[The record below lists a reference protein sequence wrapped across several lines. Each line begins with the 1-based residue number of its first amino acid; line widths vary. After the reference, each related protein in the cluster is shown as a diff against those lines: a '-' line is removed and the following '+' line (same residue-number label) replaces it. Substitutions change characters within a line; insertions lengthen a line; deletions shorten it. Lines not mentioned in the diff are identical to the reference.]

1 MRIYMRP
8 AENSW
13 GVEEPVRK
21 EEAEGMKKILIPLLV
36 LLLICTG
43 LSAGAE
49 GNEELRLEVNTAKL
63 PVYESSDPFLNGLVS
78 ENTEELPV
86 LVIPVKKIF
95 RIPVSVMPKS
105 VKNKKVTLT
114 AENPEILKV
123 NSNGVTGQK
132 KGETLLTIASAED
145 PAVMIRYRVAVI
157 QPVTRI
163 SVTASEKSVAAGGT
177 VTLTAA
183 FAPEDASIQR
193 VRWISSNEK
202 AATVDEN
209 GTVTGVARGNARIS
223 AIAEDGSNIRA
234 NISIQVIQNPET
246 VQLDKAE
253 ATVDVGKTGT
263 LKATVLPK
271 TANDKNVVWT
281 SSDESIATVNASGR
295 ITGLKLGE
303 CEIICTSRANG
314 EAVAKATVH
323 VQQPVK
329 KVTFGEAPTV
339 YVNETGK
346 LTWNTEPADATN
358 PALTFR
364 SVNEKVLTVS
374 EDGTVTGVKAG
385 EATVIAMTTDGSNR
399 QARIKVRVYQHVTG
413 VHMKRK
419 TAYIDLGA
427 TSSAGAI
434 LEPANA
440 TNHNMTWETADA
452 SIAKAEPVAK
462 QKNRVNITGVS
473 AGETTVTGTTEDGG
487 FKASILVK
495 VGDWEKALKITEA
508 KVQGA
513 DALVT
518 LKNTSELTIT
528 SVTVEVSVLDNE
540 GKPVPC
546 NKKDNSNTFQ
556 MVYKKTLEP
565 GASTKEKEWKIVN
578 YKLPES
584 TTVHEYVVKVTE
596 FEIDHDW
603 IKLIRKR
610 NQPTKKCP
618 VHL

>member
-86 LVIPVKKIF
+86 LVIPVQKIF

-253 ATVDVGKTGT
+253 VTVDVGKTGT

-374 EDGTVTGVKAG
+374 EKR
-385 EATVIAMTTDGSNR
+385 R
-399 QARIKVRVYQHVTG
+399 QAS
-413 VHMKRK
+413 RK
-419 TAYIDLGA
+419 
-427 TSSAGAI
+427 
-434 LEPANA
+434 
-440 TNHNMTWETADA
+440 
-452 SIAKAEPVAK
+452 
-462 QKNRVNITGVS
+462 
-473 AGETTVTGTTEDGG
+473 
-487 FKASILVK
+487 
-495 VGDWEKALKITEA
+495 
-508 KVQGA
+508 
-513 DALVT
+513 
-518 LKNTSELTIT
+518 
-528 SVTVEVSVLDNE
+528 
-540 GKPVPC
+540 
-546 NKKDNSNTFQ
+546 
-556 MVYKKTLEP
+556 
-565 GASTKEKEWKIVN
+565 
-578 YKLPES
+578 
-584 TTVHEYVVKVTE
+584 
-596 FEIDHDW
+596 
-603 IKLIRKR
+603 
-610 NQPTKKCP
+610 
-618 VHL
+618 

>member
-1 MRIYMRP
+1 
-8 AENSW
+8 
-13 GVEEPVRK
+13 
-21 EEAEGMKKILIPLLV
+21 MKRILIPLLI

-49 GNEELRLEVNTAKL
+49 GTDEIRLEVNTGKMT
-63 PVYESSDPFLNGLVS
+63 VYESNDPALNGLIS
-78 ENTEELPV
+78 ENAEELPV
-86 LVIPVKKIF
+86 MIIAAKKTF
-95 RIPVSVMPKS
+95 RIQVTVLPKNL
-105 VKNKKVTLT
+105 KNKKFTLT
-114 AENPEILKV
+114 AEDPEILKV
-123 NSNGVTGQK
+123 NGNSITGLK
-132 KGETLLTIASAED
+132 RGETLLTIASAEN
-145 PAVMIRYRVAVI
+145 PAVTARYRVAVI

-163 SVTASEKSVAAGGT
+163 AVTASEKNAAVGGT
-177 VTLTAA
+177 VTLTASYV
-183 FAPEDASIQR
+183 PEDASIRR
-193 VRWISSNEK
+193 VKWISSNEK
-202 AATVDEN
+202 VATVDEN
-209 GTVTGVARGNARIS
+209 GTVTGLARGNARIS
-223 AIAEDGSNIRA
+223 AVAEDGSNIRA
-234 NISIQVIQNPET
+234 NINIQVIQNPET

-253 ATVDVGKTGT
+253 VTVDVGRTGT

-271 TANDKNVVWT
+271 TANDKGVVWT

-295 ITGLKLGE
+295 ITGVKLGE
-303 CEIICTSRANG
+303 CEITCTSRANG
-314 EAVAKATVH
+314 EALAKATVH

-364 SVNEKVLTVS
+364 SANEKVLTVS

-385 EATVIAMTTDGSNR
+385 EATVTAMTTDGSNR

-452 SIAKAEPVAK
+452 SVAKAEPVAK
-462 QKNRVNITGVS
+462 QKNRVNITGVM

-528 SVTVEVSVLDNE
+528 SVTVEVSVFDNE

-556 MVYKKTLEP
+556 LVYKKTLGP
-565 GASTKEKEWKIVN
+565 GASTKEKEWKTVN
-578 YKLPES
+578 FKLPES

-603 IKLIRKR
+603 IKLIRKK

>member
-1 MRIYMRP
+1 
-8 AENSW
+8 
-13 GVEEPVRK
+13 
-21 EEAEGMKKILIPLLV
+21 MKRILIPLLI

-49 GNEELRLEVNTAKL
+49 GTDEIRLEVNTGKMT
-63 PVYESSDPFLNGLVS
+63 VYESNDPALNGLIS
-78 ENTEELPV
+78 ENAEELPV
-86 LVIPVKKIF
+86 MIIAAKKTF
-95 RIPVSVMPKS
+95 RIQVTVLPKNL
-105 VKNKKVTLT
+105 KNKKFTLT
-114 AENPEILKV
+114 AEDPEILKV
-123 NSNGVTGQK
+123 NGNSITGLK
-132 KGETLLTIASAED
+132 RGETLLTIASAEN
-145 PAVMIRYRVAVI
+145 PAVTARYRVAVI

-163 SVTASEKSVAAGGT
+163 SVTASEKSAAVGGT
-177 VTLTAA
+177 VTLTASYV
-183 FAPEDASIQR
+183 PEDASIRR
-193 VRWISSNEK
+193 VKWISSNEK
-202 AATVDEN
+202 VATVDEN
-209 GTVTGVARGNARIS
+209 GTVTGLARGNARIS
-223 AIAEDGSNIRA
+223 AVAEDGSNIRA
-234 NISIQVIQNPET
+234 NINIQVIQNPET

-253 ATVDVGKTGT
+253 VTVDVGRTGT

-271 TANDKNVVWT
+271 TANDKGVVWT

-295 ITGLKLGE
+295 ITGVKLGE
-303 CEIICTSRANG
+303 CEITCTSRANG
-314 EAVAKATVH
+314 EALAKATVH

-364 SVNEKVLTVS
+364 SANEKVLTVS

-385 EATVIAMTTDGSNR
+385 EATVTAMTTDGSNR

-452 SIAKAEPVAK
+452 SVAKAEPVAK
-462 QKNRVNITGVS
+462 QKNRVNITGVM

-528 SVTVEVSVLDNE
+528 SVTVEVSVFDNE

-556 MVYKKTLEP
+556 LVYKKTLGP

>member
-86 LVIPVKKIF
+86 LVIPVKKTF

-253 ATVDVGKTGT
+253 VTVDVGKTGT

-271 TANDKNVVWT
+271 NANDKNVVWT

-329 KVTFGEAPTV
+329 KVTFARHR
-339 YVNETGK
+339 
-346 LTWNTEPADATN
+346 
-358 PALTFR
+358 R
-364 SVNEKVLTVS
+364 S
-374 EDGTVTGVKAG
+374 
-385 EATVIAMTTDGSNR
+385 M
-399 QARIKVRVYQHVTG
+399 
-413 VHMKRK
+413 
-419 TAYIDLGA
+419 
-427 TSSAGAI
+427 
-434 LEPANA
+434 
-440 TNHNMTWETADA
+440 
-452 SIAKAEPVAK
+452 
-462 QKNRVNITGVS
+462 
-473 AGETTVTGTTEDGG
+473 
-487 FKASILVK
+487 
-495 VGDWEKALKITEA
+495 
-508 KVQGA
+508 
-513 DALVT
+513 
-518 LKNTSELTIT
+518 
-528 SVTVEVSVLDNE
+528 
-540 GKPVPC
+540 
-546 NKKDNSNTFQ
+546 
-556 MVYKKTLEP
+556 
-565 GASTKEKEWKIVN
+565 
-578 YKLPES
+578 
-584 TTVHEYVVKVTE
+584 
-596 FEIDHDW
+596 
-603 IKLIRKR
+603 
-610 NQPTKKCP
+610 
-618 VHL
+618 